1 MQLSISE
8 ENYLKEI
15 YNLPKDGLRKIP
27 NLQIGARLGLNPP
40 AVTEMLRK
48 LAEKKLISYSRAE
61 GAVLTEEGE
70 ILALQMIRKHRIW
83 ETFLVK
89 KLGFNWDEVH
99 EVAEQ
104 LEHIRSQ
111 KLLDEL
117 DRFLGFPEFDP
128 HGEPIP
134 NALGIMPALP
144 AISLAKCKPGQK
156 LELISVA
163 TQRNDLLQNLEKSGL
178 RIRTQFEVAGV
189 SDETEQLRL
198 KLQKGNELFVSKS
211 DAEILM
217 VMPL

>member
-1 MQLSISE
+1 MLLSVSE

-15 YNLPKDGLRKIP
+15 YNLPKDGRRKIP
-27 NLQIGARLGLNPP
+27 NFQIGARLGLNPP

-61 GAVLTEEGE
+61 GAALTEEGE
-70 ILALQMIRKHRIW
+70 ILALQIIRKHRIW

-134 NALGIMPALP
+134 NSLGIMPALP
-144 AISLAKCKPGQK
+144 AISLLQCKPGQK
-156 LELISVA
+156 LELASVA
-163 TQRNDLLQNLEKSGL
+163 TQRNELLQILEKSGL
-178 RIRTQFEVAGV
+178 KIRTLFEI
-189 SDETEQLRL
+189 SEISMEMEQLRL
-198 KLQKGNELFVSKS
+198 NLHQGNEVSIS
-211 DAEILM
+211 VTDAAHLM
-217 VMPL
+217 VMLV